1 MKTIRFAI
9 ALACVLSLVGCG
21 EKDKSGEPLLVH
33 VGGTMR
39 PVFEE
44 LAKTYEAET
53 GQKVDI
59 NSAGSGE
66 LLANIELQAEGDL
79 YVCHDPF
86 LDIIMHRQLAID
98 GWTVAEIYPVI
109 IVQEGN
115 PKNIQTLED
124 LTRKDVQLAL
134 TDYKLSTLGRMLPTI
149 FNKAGMD
156 IHKITKEKNIIIHR
170 SGSYVANLVS
180 MNNADAALV
189 WEAVAVLRKEEV
201 DSMPITKYLPVPW
214 VDTVTSATGKDYKL
228 APVRVTICSLKC
240 ADQPKEGQAFI
251 DFVTSKRVRD
261 ILEGYGFGVPA
272 DLRKQE
278 YINGEKAK

>member
-1 MKTIRFAI
+1 MKTIKSMMV
-9 ALACVLSLVGCG
+9 LVCVLSLMGCG
-21 EKDKSGEPLLVH
+21 KKDKSGEPLLVH

-44 LAKTYEAET
+44 LAKTYEKET
-53 GQKVDI
+53 GQKVHV

-109 IVQEGN
+109 LVQEGN
-115 PKNIQTLED
+115 PKNIKTLKD

-180 MNNADAALV
+180 MKNADAAMV
-189 WEAVAVLRKEEV
+189 WEAVSILRKEDV
-201 DSMPITKYLPVPW
+201 DSIPITEHLPVRW

-228 APVRVTICSLKC
+228 TPVRVTICSLKC
-240 ADQPKEGQAFI
+240 SDQMEAGQKFI
-251 DFVTSKRVRD
+251 DFVISKRVRD
-261 ILEGYGFGVPA
+261 ILEDYGFGVPA
-272 DLRKQE
+272 DLRIQE
-278 YINGEKAK
+278 YKNGEKVK